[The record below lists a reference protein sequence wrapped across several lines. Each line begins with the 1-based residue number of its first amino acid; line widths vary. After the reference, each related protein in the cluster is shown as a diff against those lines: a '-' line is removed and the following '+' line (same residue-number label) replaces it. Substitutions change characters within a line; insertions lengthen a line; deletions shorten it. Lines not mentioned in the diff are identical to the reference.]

1 MGKMKL
7 HGGGVAIHQVILTKV
22 PLFVVARKHTQCCSN
37 GRVAGSSGR
46 VGLWPSGSLL
56 SM

>member
-1 MGKMKL
+1 MKL